1 MRREAFDSATGHPP
15 AVAGRR
21 SPGWGAFLGR
31 RAAGGGMHHCPF
43 GLMIFCGGGERSGQN
58 GWPPRRLRAVKAGG
72 LVPLWLWV
80 RRPARGTRLKRR
92 PKLEASP
99 VAPEKTFAVGGHARP
114 PGPLLPPRM

>member
-72 LVPLWLWV
+72 VFAPCLLVG
-80 RRPARGTRLKRR
+80 RPARGTGLDVLAYWERGL
-92 PKLEASP
+92 
-99 VAPEKTFAVGGHARP
+99 VAAVSTGAVGGVHREAGRR
-114 PGPLLPPRM
+114 LMSL